1 LATNTERRTPFDLR
15 TTIPLAKATLVS
27 LARKPKR
34 SWLIPFLTLI
44 TGVTFAT
51 MMLELMFSP
60 GPLSALAFEGELRSK
75 LFADYGAD
83 PLGAKIHELRL
94 TIMDEVLGGG
104 KVQSSGP
111 APALPELNDPVPT
124 ATAADQLGQTPTTE
138 PATAVALTAS
148 DNPMV
153 VPTATASNTPFP
165 TAVPLSTGSP
175 TAVPS
180 VVPSNTPNPTAV
192 PTTAAALNCSKL
204 SILSISI
211 NGDDKLRAEVR
222 NQASVK
228 AFLTATTVEWP
239 QVPPPAYVDW
249 FKFDGNQYYDGNDNS
264 SPTSKTGTN
273 LTLNAGKTRTW
284 EADWDDEP
292 AEGLYGNF
300 SVTLVLKISGE
311 FCTLNSSAFKD
322 PPATPVPSPTPVP
335 PTETAPAPTGTPV
348 LTETPASTPT
358 PSETPTPAPTPT

>member
-15 TTIPLAKATLVS
+15 TTIPLAKETLVS

-104 KVQSSGP
+104 SDPDSRPSSGGSN
-111 APALPELNDPVPT
+111 LSDSVPT
-124 ATAADQLGQTPTTE
+124 ATPAGQAE
-138 PATAVALTAS
+138 ATATSETIATVEPTAIG
-148 DNPMV
+148 PAATATPLA
-153 VPTATASNTPFP
+153 VPSATASNTPIP
-165 TAVPLSTGSP
+165 ILLATNPPGS
-175 TAVPS
+175 
-180 VVPSNTPNPTAV
+180 
-192 PTTAAALNCSKL
+192 LCDKL
-204 SILSISI
+204 SIVGIWFD
-211 NGDDKLRAEVR
+211 GDDKLKASVR

-228 AFLTATTVEWP
+228 AFLTDTMLDWP
-239 QVPPPAYVDW
+239 DVPPPAYVDW
-249 FKFDGNQYYDGNDNS
+249 FEFDGNQYYNGNDSS
-264 SPTSKTGTN
+264 SPTTKTGSN
-273 LTLNAGKTRTW
+273 RSLNGGKTRTW

-292 AEGLYGNF
+292 DEGIYGSF
-300 SVTLVLKISGE
+300 GLTLVFKISGE
-311 FCTLNSSAFKD
+311 FCTLGSSTFKS
-322 PPATPVPSPTPVP
+322 PPATPVPSPLPSETPQP
-335 PTETAPAPTGTPV
+335 PTETVSAP
-348 LTETPASTPT
+348 TETPLPTETPT
-358 PSETPTPAPTPT
+358 ETPTPGA

>member
-1 LATNTERRTPFDLR
+1 MATNTERRTPFDLR
-15 TTIPLAKATLVS
+15 TTIPLAKTTLLS

-44 TGVTFAT
+44 TGITFAT

-75 LFADYGAD
+75 LIADYGAD

-104 KVQSSGP
+104 RDQSSGQVP
-111 APALPELNDPVPT
+111 ADPILSDPVPT
-124 ATAADQLGQTPTTE
+124 ATSADQLEQTPTTE
-138 PATAVALTAS
+138 PPTAVALTAT
-148 DNPMV
+148 DTPMV
-153 VPTATASNTPFP
+153 VPTATANNTPF
-165 TAVPLSTGSP
+165 A
-175 TAVPS
+175 
-180 VVPSNTPNPTAV
+180 TAV
-192 PTTAAALNCSKL
+192 PTTPAVSLCSKL
-204 SILSISI
+204 SIVSFSID
-211 NGDDKLRAEVR
+211 GDDKLRAEVR

-239 QVPPPAYVDW
+239 QVPSPAYVDW

-273 LTLNAGKTRTW
+273 RELGAGKTRTW

-292 AEGLYGNF
+292 PEGLYGNF

-311 FCTLNSSAFKD
+311 FCTLSSSVFKD

>member
-104 KVQSSGP
+104 SDQDSRSSSGGSN
-111 APALPELNDPVPT
+111 LSDSVPT
-124 ATAADQLGQTPTTE
+124 ATPAGQAEATATSDTLATVEPTTTG
-138 PATAVALTAS
+138 PAATSTALAG
-148 DNPMV
+148 PI
-153 VPTATASNTPFP
+153 ATASNTPIS
-165 TAVPLSTGSP
+165 TPLATNPPGS
-175 TAVPS
+175 
-180 VVPSNTPNPTAV
+180 
-192 PTTAAALNCSKL
+192 LCDKL
-204 SILSISI
+204 SIVGLWID
-211 NGDDKLRAEVR
+211 GDDKLKASVR

-228 AFLTATTVEWP
+228 AFLTDTMLDWP
-239 QVPPPAYVDW
+239 DVPAPAYVDW
-249 FKFDGNQYYDGNDNS
+249 FEFDGNRYYNGDDFS
-264 SPTSKTGTN
+264 SPTSMAGSSRQ
-273 LTLNAGKTRTW
+273 LSAGKTRTW

-311 FCTLNSSAFKD
+311 FCTLGSSTFKA
-322 PPATPVPSPTPVP
+322 PPATPVPSLAPSETPAAPTATV
-335 PTETAPAPTGTPV
+335 PAPTATP
-348 LTETPASTPT
+348 LATETPAATPAASETPSLTPT
-358 PSETPTPAPTPT
+358 PG